1 MLTYLRDTLH
11 AARLKA
17 RYRRIVQERL
27 LNLVE
32 GSGPYAVADDPGNW
46 IPLGDGKPAVS
57 EVDRVDLRDKAR
69 ELVATNPHA
78 HNVLR
83 LLEVYVVGPGLQLGH
98 VPIAQSDPDAGS
110 VRVAEVRVADAMWR
124 EFLAANAKHFSYR
137 EFARRTWR
145 DGECFL
151 RLFPNVGDAASVGV
165 PAVRFVDPETIAGPP
180 EWPDSRGILTADG
193 DVETPVAYLRV
204 DPVTG
209 KLRERIPAAEMLH
222 ARINVD
228 SNQKR
233 GLSFFAPLVESLSRF
248 DKWLDTELAARRLQ
262 ASIVLWRR
270 IQGSP
275 SQVAGFADGLDTGAF
290 PSTVNGSTVRSER
303 YRPGTILTTSQ
314 GTELKFLQPDT
325 NFGDAVTLGR
335 QLLLSAASGAG
346 LPEFMLTADASNAN
360 YASTMVAEGPAVKLF
375 QSEQQFFAGEFER
388 LWRMVM
394 SEAIAAGRLPDDF
407 FEQIR
412 PQWTFPKLVARDRPR
427 EREADVKLVESRVL
441 SRAEIA
447 RRDGADPE
455 QMRRELAEEK

>member
-1 MLTYLRDTLH
+1 MLTYLRDRLH
-11 AARLKA
+11 TARLKA

-46 IPLGDGKPAVS
+46 MPLGDGKPGVS
-57 EVDRVDLRDKAR
+57 EFDRVDLRDKAR

-83 LLEVYVVGPGLQLGH
+83 LLEVYVVGPGLQLEH
-98 VPIAQSDPDAGS
+98 VPTSDPDAGS
-110 VRVAEVRVADAMWR
+110 VRVADAVWA
-124 EFLAANAKHFSYR
+124 EFLALNAKHFSYR

-151 RLFPNVGDAASVGV
+151 RLFPGDDVV
-165 PAVRFVDPETIAGPP
+165 PAVRFVDPEMIGDFP
-180 EWPDSRGILTADG
+180 EHPDSQGILTAAG

-233 GLSFFAPLVESLSRF
+233 GLSFFAPLVEPLSRF
-248 DKWLDTELAARRLQ
+248 DGWLETELAARRLQ

-275 SQVAGFADGLDTGAF
+275 SLVAGFADGLDTGAF
-290 PSTVNGSTVRSER
+290 PSTVNGGTVRSER

-325 NFGDAVTLGR
+325 NFTDAVTLGR
-335 QLLLSAASGAG
+335 QLLLCAASGAG

-394 SEAIAAGRLPDDF
+394 SEAIAVGRLPDDF
-407 FEQIR
+407 FEQVR
-412 PQWTFPKLVARDRPR
+412 PQWTFPKLVARDRPK

-455 QMRRELAEEK
+455 QMRRELAAEN